1 MIKEGFDQKLDEV
14 KSILA
19 NSKDWILQYEKE
31 QKEKTGTK
39 NFFLWGKISGVI
51 SIQAGTPPERRCL
64 WSNFC

>member
-31 QKEKTGTK
+31 QKEKTGIK
-39 NFFLWGKISGVI
+39 NFK
-51 SIQAGTPPERRCL
+51 R
-64 WSNFC
+64 